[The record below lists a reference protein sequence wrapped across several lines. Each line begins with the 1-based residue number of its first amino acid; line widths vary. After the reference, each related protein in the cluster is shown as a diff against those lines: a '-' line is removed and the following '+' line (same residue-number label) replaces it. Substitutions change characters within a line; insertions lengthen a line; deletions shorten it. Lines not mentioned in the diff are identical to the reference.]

1 MKNLGSITEARD
13 VATKGY
19 VDSKVAD
26 TKVDLPNISD
36 ENVLTW
42 QDTIEPKAEIGLG
55 IQNATV
61 GDIIKVK
68 AVDDNGTPTAWESA
82 AMPDNEENWEL
93 IRDITLT
100 EETAGVGE
108 IIIDKDSNGND
119 FSLRKINMILWNV
132 GDTSNTGTA
141 NNAVAFNHSEALLYN
156 NIAVN
161 IAGMCAAGSTTGGI
175 LNASLEG
182 FWNVNYI
189 PNKIVNSGNSLSVNK
204 GGLTLPTN
212 EGITDCLKYN
222 EPAYKI
228 RWGRRTS
235 TLTFGA
241 GTRMIVY
248 GVRA

>member
-1 MKNLGSITEARD
+1 MIEIKETNPIIMQINAKNITTETEAPP
-13 VATKGY
+13 AT
-19 VDSKVAD
+19 D
-26 TKVDLPNISD
+26 IS
-36 ENVLTW
+36 L
-42 QDTIEPKAEIGLG
+42 GL
-55 IQNATV
+55 QNAAV

-82 AMPDNEENWEL
+82 AMPDNQENWEL

-132 GDTSNTGTA
+132 GDTNNTGTA
-141 NNAVAFNHSEALLYN
+141 NNAVAFNHSETLLYN

-161 IAGMCAAGSTTGGI
+161 IAGMCAAGSTTGGV

-182 FWNVNYI
+182 FWNVNYA
-189 PNKIVNSGNSLSVNK
+189 PNKVTNSGNSIQIQK
-204 GGLTLPTN
+204 GGMTLPAN
-212 EGITDCLKYN
+212 IGVADCLKYN

-228 RWGRRTS
+228 RWGRRTG